1 MVLSIS
7 HISPIRAV
15 PVLRLPDFSTFLWLG
30 VVTARS
36 ADRPVLTRGAASYPP
51 GLAAL
56 PCVLT
61 SLRGLRLARSP
72 LRYRLASPTPR
83 SEPRLLSART
93 HRGSAPPRL
102 PLADSLC
109 RRRPPLLLPDGLPPL
124 PPTTSIASSLCPALY
139 PSLSD
144 GLAPSEPRSVRA
156 DVIPGSERHAAH
168 RRASAGRGSA
178 PRRPGERR
186 GVPQSAEL
194 RSLRDQPPAPAQA
207 TRSHIAPPASAAPLA
222 RAAIPPPLSPSSLFG
237 RLGVVVDHRPL

>member
-1 MVLSIS
+1 MAGGGHRTLRG
-7 HISPIRAV
+7 SPCADARRGLVPSGTRRAV
-15 PVLRLPDFSTFLWLG
+15 PCPRLYPGSTPRA
-30 VVTARS
+30 VTA
-36 ADRPVLTRGAASYPP
+36 PL
-51 GLAAL
+51 
-56 PCVLT
+56 
-61 SLRGLRLARSP
+61 SP
-72 LRYRLASPTPR
+72 RVAPAR